1 MMPEEL
7 LTHPLFILVLGVAM
21 VLAMVIKAGL
31 ERIGLPALVGFLFLG
46 VMIRLANDSWGLL
59 NESGLWS
66 FELLGELGV
75 ICILFRVG
83 LENDPRRLVRQL
95 PPSISI
101 WLGNVGLSS
110 VLGFIAARYVLGF
123 ELIPAL
129 FVATALSATSV
140 GVSVLIWENAKRLKS
155 DLGEQLI
162 DVAELDDITA
172 IIFMV
177 ALFAVAPLLH
187 QGADSSTLSQAILV
201 ASGLILAKALLFGGL
216 CCGFAIFVERRITG
230 FFSRFER
237 APDPMIGVVG
247 IAFVIAAF
255 AGWLGFS
262 VAVGGLFAGLAFSR
276 DPEAVKMESS
286 FLPIY
291 ELLMPFFFIGIGLKI
306 DVSMAIPA
314 FGIGGVLLITA
325 IIGKVIGAGVPALL
339 QSGMGAGALLGVSM
353 VPRAEIAL
361 VVIETGS
368 ELGDWAVPNQLYG
381 AMVVVAAGT
390 CIAAPVALRYLFKK
404 FPDDSDD

>member
-1 MMPEEL
+1 
-7 LTHPLFILVLGVAM
+7 
-21 VLAMVIKAGL
+21 
-31 ERIGLPALVGFLFLG
+31 
-46 VMIRLANDSWGLL
+46 
-59 NESGLWS
+59 
-66 FELLGELGV
+66 
-75 ICILFRVG
+75 
-83 LENDPRRLVRQL
+83 
-95 PPSISI
+95 
-101 WLGNVGLSS
+101 
-110 VLGFIAARYVLGF
+110 
-123 ELIPAL
+123 
-129 FVATALSATSV
+129 
-140 GVSVLIWENAKRLKS
+140 
-155 DLGEQLI
+155 
-162 DVAELDDITA
+162 
-172 IIFMV
+172 
-177 ALFAVAPLLH
+177 
-187 QGADSSTLSQAILV
+187 
-201 ASGLILAKALLFGGL
+201 LFGGL
-216 CCGFAIFVERRITG
+216 CFGFAVFVERRITG

-306 DVSMAIPA
+306 DVSIAIPA
-314 FGIGGVLLITA
+314 LGIGGVLLITA
-325 IIGKVIGAGVPALL
+325 IIGKVIGAGVPAFL

-361 VVIETGS
+361 VVIQTGS

-390 CIAAPVALRYLFKK
+390 CIVAPVALRYLFKK